1 MESPVSNVRS
11 HIMASVPQRNT
22 TPEMAVRLMAHGLGF
37 RYRLHRRDLPGTP
50 DIVFPRLHKVIFVHG
65 CFWHRH
71 AGCRLTTTPKTR
83 VAFWKKKFAKNI
95 ERDKIKVQQLN
106 NLGWDVLTI
115 WQCETLNSVVLKNL
129 LLEFLPSRNKVL
141 EQI

>member
-1 MESPVSNVRS
+1 
-11 HIMASVPQRNT
+11 MASVPQRNT